1 MRPELLK
8 CKKCTTSADCNND
21 IRGCDKKLKVCKTCA
36 LTGFLAGVEACV
48 SGKYKPAATNNPSGT
63 LKRIIPTIQPGET
76 IVPATVTPEADIPVP
91 ESPASTIPPT
101 NTSAATNSTAQ
112 ACISTSWLRERG
124 LNHAAI
130 HHGGVAKVFCV
141 PGLPCATFG
150 HLLRECTG
158 SRECKLVTYLEVCER
173 RSDCIESTTAVSQ
186 LSHTFDWS
194 QFRVDGNAGAT
205 TLVLTSLSAHPNSGR
220 TSTSRVIASVA
231 DHFNSI
237 GLGSICNAVALLPR
251 RLRATFEKEMLIG
264 STS

>member
-91 ESPASTIPPT
+91 ESPASTIPPK
-101 NTSAATNSTAQ
+101 
-112 ACISTSWLRERG
+112 
-124 LNHAAI
+124 I